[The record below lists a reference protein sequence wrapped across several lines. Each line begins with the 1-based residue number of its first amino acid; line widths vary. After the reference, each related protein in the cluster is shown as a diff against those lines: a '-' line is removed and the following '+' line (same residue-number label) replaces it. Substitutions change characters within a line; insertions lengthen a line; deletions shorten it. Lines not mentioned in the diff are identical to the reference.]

1 MACIFLPEMATALGS
16 SLVWATYMKTQT
28 WSVVRQTEKT
38 RYLPS
43 QGRFVWTVSKGTTD
57 TNRGAHLQHKLQ
69 MDAKTRSPREWC
81 CPGETIQST
90 EGPDCLPQEVREEGE
105 KPSYQ
110 SLCAFMEYLRGPL
123 TATHGMQIRH
133 FVYLTGTAKV
143 RRSCSA
149 TCSPRSAEDL
159 TQEIHGQVILSF
171 GQVDIYALTLSIL
184 DNDYSR

>member
-1 MACIFLPEMATALGS
+1 MSE
-16 SLVWATYMKTQT
+16 
-28 WSVVRQTEKT
+28 
-38 RYLPS
+38 
-43 QGRFVWTVSKGTTD
+43 GTTD
-57 TNRGAHLQHKLQ
+57 TNRRAHLQHKLQ

-90 EGPDCLPQEVREEGE
+90 EGPDRLPQEVREEGE
-105 KPSYQ
+105 RPSYQ

-143 RRSCSA
+143 RHSCSA

-159 TQEIHGQVILSF
+159 TQEIHGQVILST
-171 GQVDIYALTLSIL
+171 GQVDINALTCEWPQCLNFTVWVCTLYKDVDFSE
-184 DNDYSR
+184 SRAKTKTVLCSS